1 MGMIL
6 KEFLSA
12 KLFELI
18 YHEKTFFLIGF
29 FFKFPGN
36 NYSAVMIS
44 LFWLKNS

>member
-18 YHEKTFFLIGF
+18 YQKKPIFL
-29 FFKFPGN
+29 KFPGN